1 MTKNFGLVSVIIPV
15 YNCEKYLAEAI
26 TSVLTQTYQNLEII
40 VVDDGSTDGSAEVA
54 KSFGSSVRYYFH
66 TNRGLGATRN
76 RGMELIK
83 GDFFAFLDADD
94 IWLENKLIHQLE
106 FLQNNPEVNLVFG
119 LTQQFISPELDE
131 IIKSRIDCPPQPMS
145 GYIPSALLG
154 TKNAWMRAGKFD
166 TNWKLGEFIDWYAK
180 TMEIGLKSYML
191 PEIVFKRRL
200 HTTNMGIRERQHRV
214 DYIHILKASLD
225 RRRSKDSLS

>member
-1 MTKNFGLVSVIIPV
+1 MTINFGLVSVIIPV
-15 YNCEKYLAEAI
+15 YNCEKYLAAAI
-26 TSVLTQTYQNLEII
+26 ESVLTQTYQNTEII
-40 VVDDGSTDGSAEVA
+40 VVDDGSTDNSAEVA

-66 TNRGLGATRN
+66 HNRGLGVTRN

-106 FLQNNPEVNLVFG
+106 VFQNNPEVDLVFG
-119 LTQQFISPELDE
+119 LAQQFISPELDE
-131 IIKSRIDCPPQPMS
+131 VTKSTIDCPSQAMS

-154 TKNAWMRAGKFD
+154 TKNAWMRVGEFE

-180 TMEIGLKSYML
+180 AMELGLKIYML

-200 HTTNMGIRERQHRV
+200 HKTNMGIRERQHRV
-214 DYIHILKASLD
+214 DYIRILKASL
-225 RRRSKDSLS
+225 S